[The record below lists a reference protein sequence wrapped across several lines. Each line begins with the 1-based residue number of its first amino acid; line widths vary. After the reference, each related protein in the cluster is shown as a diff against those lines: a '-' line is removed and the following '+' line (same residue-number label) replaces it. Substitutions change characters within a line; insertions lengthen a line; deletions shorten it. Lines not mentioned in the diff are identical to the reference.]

1 MEIYLKTGISR
12 LPYLSRAMNANL
24 EGGANAQINIS
35 HSLYAGNNVM
45 VRALTGERTA
55 SQEAAI
61 IAFHRGLSGYKE
73 DEFLGLFNSDAFY
86 HFYGELTQS
95 KTQKDARAA
104 EELIPVEVDLKAY
117 LKRYSEDAAFRQ
129 RHDEEIAPYFGER
142 LDAPTK
148 SFLKDPMVREMNALY
163 ERLTSLERLNNA
175 LKTARDKLSK
185 GSNGEHE
192 DVDNIK
198 DINEL
203 INLERQ
209 QMLAAKQLKDEFTSL
224 IREKAL
230 PIDSSILS
238 QGEVERLQM
247 TMNNFGILVGYFNK
261 EAAVIVVD
269 MGKIMLAAK
278 AAQTVASFSNYV
290 ALAVAITGYIADIL
304 AFSSDNTDSILKA
317 MGQLSAQLSATAET
331 NARNFAL
338 ISKQID
344 SVSQQVTIAQR
355 GLNEAITQNRAYL
368 SAILSGMDKQNAAI
382 AAIASDVKALTDSQ
396 YISNRSLQS
405 KDFEEALRN
414 GFRFNALYGHLPN
427 KEREHRAYELMQ
439 SYLNFALNVTSSPPL
454 TGEDIILDTDEMT
467 RVYAACISRG
477 FQNAPFILNR
487 LAGRNEQIVNR
498 ADYLRSCNAAIFL
511 PNTWNTNVRLTKGQ
525 ANQLAERGR
534 LILRQQDFSHES
546 RTNFGQLYEQKVRAF
561 VEAIRAEVSSTAFKE
576 TVQTIPEHDLLGLE
590 LESLAISV
598 PPLRELKGTI
608 ALPVKVCIS
617 EAPVWPDGKSSRSFK
632 GKDAWP
638 EPEAK
643 FYENAFMIRPMLP
656 YHPNSPQ
663 PKANEASLPNDLQ
676 IDVPLTLL
684 RTTERTYR
692 QFLLAK
698 LASKYPDNDEF
709 RPFARDY
716 YVWVNYSGWIS
727 FERGERQMFSKAA
740 DSEVFKRLTAT
751 WNGIDLRKDLYSY
764 YQEFFQLS
772 YTSIAITSDR
782 DTISGKSLD
791 ITNLDTVGFSRAS
804 IVSQNAYTVSMAY
817 DNDAWHPSV
826 LYFYTNINEEMGF
839 ATKLFSDFKKLIKQK
854 NSEILTWQKNIAASD
869 EKSQGK
875 EIETDDTKN
884 IGLDRLGTPEKW
896 RMFASA
902 GNITSSESVLSAFL
916 VARNEIAWRVDKRL
930 SSLIV
935 GNESASI
942 SRARDELYST
952 ALFAQAIGGPVSDN
966 SFLPEPIGLAVPLV
980 QNIGRDSKHGFRTLN
995 EILDLYEKRSLS
1007 AISDWKAI
1015 EVDTTDRELERV
1027 IAILD
1032 QVRWD

>member
-1 MEIYLKTGISR
+1 M
-12 LPYLSRAMNANL
+12 
-24 EGGANAQINIS
+24 
-35 HSLYAGNNVM
+35 
-45 VRALTGERTA
+45 
-55 SQEAAI
+55 
-61 IAFHRGLSGYKE
+61 
-73 DEFLGLFNSDAFY
+73 
-86 HFYGELTQS
+86 
-95 KTQKDARAA
+95 
-104 EELIPVEVDLKAY
+104 
-117 LKRYSEDAAFRQ
+117 
-129 RHDEEIAPYFGER
+129 
-142 LDAPTK
+142 
-148 SFLKDPMVREMNALY
+148 
-163 ERLTSLERLNNA
+163 
-175 LKTARDKLSK
+175 
-185 GSNGEHE
+185 
-192 DVDNIK
+192 
-198 DINEL
+198 
-203 INLERQ
+203 
-209 QMLAAKQLKDEFTSL
+209 
-224 IREKAL
+224 
-230 PIDSSILS
+230 
-238 QGEVERLQM
+238 
-247 TMNNFGILVGYFNK
+247 
-261 EAAVIVVD
+261 
-269 MGKIMLAAK
+269 
-278 AAQTVASFSNYV
+278 
-290 ALAVAITGYIADIL
+290 
-304 AFSSDNTDSILKA
+304 
-317 MGQLSAQLSATAET
+317 
-331 NARNFAL
+331 
-338 ISKQID
+338 
-344 SVSQQVTIAQR
+344 
-355 GLNEAITQNRAYL
+355 
-368 SAILSGMDKQNAAI
+368 
-382 AAIASDVKALTDSQ
+382 
-396 YISNRSLQS
+396 
-405 KDFEEALRN
+405 
-414 GFRFNALYGHLPN
+414 
-427 KEREHRAYELMQ
+427 
-439 SYLNFALNVTSSPPL
+439 
-454 TGEDIILDTDEMT
+454 
-467 RVYAACISRG
+467 
-477 FQNAPFILNR
+477 
-487 LAGRNEQIVNR
+487 
-498 ADYLRSCNAAIFL
+498 
-511 PNTWNTNVRLTKGQ
+511 
-525 ANQLAERGR
+525 
-534 LILRQQDFSHES
+534 
-546 RTNFGQLYEQKVRAF
+546 
-561 VEAIRAEVSSTAFKE
+561 EAIRAEVSSTAFKE